1 MVDVQ
6 KACLSELPVFILEI
20 WDLRYIGL
28 RKMAQKE
35 GALPIQVIDLSLNTL
50 ETFGCHKFLEPLLH
64 TLLVVLLCHPL
75 HGVH

>member
-6 KACLSELPVFILEI
+6 KACLNELPVFILEI

-50 ETFGCHKFLEPLLH
+50 
-64 TLLVVLLCHPL
+64 
-75 HGVH
+75 